1 MFTDVSGILWYV
13 LLLFVCVY
21 KWVVISV
28 ASFCFWLCVCLHKF
42 AHDMQVPEVSFWKSE
57 RCRDNEPVAD
67 AGCEGES

>member
-1 MFTDVSGILWYV
+1 MGCDFCCVF
-13 LLLFVCVY
+13 LLLVVCVFTQ
-21 KWVVISV
+21 I
-28 ASFCFWLCVCLHKF
+28 

>member
-1 MFTDVSGILWYV
+1 MGRDFCCVFFASGWLCFQMACDFCCV
-13 LLLFVCVY
+13 FLLLVVCVFTQ
-21 KWVVISV
+21 I
-28 ASFCFWLCVCLHKF
+28 